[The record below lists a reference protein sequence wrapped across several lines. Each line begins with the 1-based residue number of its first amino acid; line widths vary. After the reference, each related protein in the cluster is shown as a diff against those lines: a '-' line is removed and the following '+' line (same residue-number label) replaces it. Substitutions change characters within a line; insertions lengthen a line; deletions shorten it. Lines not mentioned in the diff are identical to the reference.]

1 MGTQITIEDA
11 LLYAD
16 WTRTLISYRD
26 IRKNGLHMET
36 HEEYKDE
43 FLLLIKDTRYS
54 KQILEKT
61 PSLPSGIYY
70 TYIKPV
76 PHVAYK
82 IIF

>member
-1 MGTQITIEDA
+1 
-11 LLYAD
+11 
-16 WTRTLISYRD
+16 
-26 IRKNGLHMET
+26 MET